1 MTRPVSI
8 PQAEWDRALRAA
20 MKLMPVGSFK
30 IVVENGH
37 PAILPV
43 DPASPP
49 MGADNDDWVG
59 LAGEAQ
65 DHGRA

>member
-1 MTRPVSI
+1 MSRRAII

-20 MKLMPVGSFK
+20 LKRLPVGSFK

-43 DPASPP
+43 ASAETQRA
-49 MGADNDDWVG
+49 ADQADTDWDKALG
-59 LAGEAQ
+59 MT
-65 DHGRA
+65 